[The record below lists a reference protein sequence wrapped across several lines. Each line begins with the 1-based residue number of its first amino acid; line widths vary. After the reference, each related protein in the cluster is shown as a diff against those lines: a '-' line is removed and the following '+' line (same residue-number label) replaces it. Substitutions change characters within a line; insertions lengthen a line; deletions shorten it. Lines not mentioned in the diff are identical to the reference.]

1 MEVVD
6 VKTTREMEC
15 SSVRVRDIFDMSSSL
30 CTFRTDGVCVSC
42 SYTGLCVRASACLQ
56 VVMSHWG
63 VSWCGS

>member
-30 CTFRTDGVCVSC
+30 CTFRTDGVCVLLLYWSVC
-42 SYTGLCVRASACLQ
+42 ARERVFTGRYESL
-56 VVMSHWG
+56 G
-63 VSWCGS
+63 G